1 MYSDKKDITASMLA
15 GANTGLNNCVHLVA
29 TPATLEFLHISSI
42 PDYIEDKKR
51 GGIIR
56 YIAFASASN
65 LTSCLVTCRTFKLSS
80 DVQTRKIVIG
90 TLVTTKSGTN

>member
-1 MYSDKKDITASMLA
+1 MKMDKKKFKALMSA
-15 GANTGLNNCVHLVA
+15 GANAGLNNRFHLVT
-29 TPATLEFLHISSI
+29 TPATSEFLHISSI